1 MRKIVFLSL
10 LLLGATQV
18 SAQLEE
24 VVSLETG
31 SSTLE
36 GTLLLPDSVN
46 PVPVVLIIAGSGPT
60 DRDGNNSLMKNNSL
74 KLLAAGLQKQG
85 IASLRYDKRGI
96 GASTLSKEQV
106 LEIRFEDFVADA
118 KSWIGY
124 LQTLESVSEIHVL
137 GHSQGSLVG
146 IIAARESEV
155 KRLISV
161 AGLGYPVDAV
171 LREQLKAQP
180 PVLQEQADIILD
192 SLALGHEVKSVHPM
206 LVSIFNPGI
215 QPFLRSYMQYD
226 PQVEIA
232 KLELP
237 VLVVN
242 GTTDIQVGVEHAE
255 RLLAAS
261 TNGQLVIIDRMNH
274 VLKDAEANRNENL
287 KTYYNPDLPL
297 STELVPAIVDF
308 IKS

>member
-1 MRKIVFLSL
+1 
-10 LLLGATQV
+10 
-18 SAQLEE
+18 
-24 VVSLETG
+24 
-31 SSTLE
+31 
-36 GTLLLPDSVN
+36 
-46 PVPVVLIIAGSGPT
+46 
-60 DRDGNNSLMKNNSL
+60 
-74 KLLAAGLQKQG
+74 
-85 IASLRYDKRGI
+85 
-96 GASTLSKEQV
+96 
-106 LEIRFEDFVADA
+106 
-118 KSWIGY
+118 
-124 LQTLESVSEIHVL
+124 
-137 GHSQGSLVG
+137 
-146 IIAARESEV
+146 
-155 KRLISV
+155 
-161 AGLGYPVDAV
+161 
-171 LREQLKAQP
+171 
-180 PVLQEQADIILD
+180 
-192 SLALGHEVKSVHPM
+192 
-206 LVSIFNPGI
+206 
-215 QPFLRSYMQYD
+215 MQYD